1 MSTNLKKTST
11 LFHSCRK
18 FEFLKSIIRENG
30 FRASYADEIIEN
42 KQVKT
47 LMVSFSNVALFESE
61 SQINYGKYAI
71 GLTKEWGIKNE
82 LEPVIYT
89 YNKSIT
95 GSTYMENVMITG
107 RMKVRECVNNPD
119 LNGKITTLFNNSLNN
134 LEYLKSYIVT
144 NQKGQEFI
152 AYNDREWR
160 YVHKHDKYN
169 SLIFKMNFLTGKVN
183 SDFEKHKP
191 YKKPYTE
198 KAVLKFELEDLKFIV
213 VDKKKQKK
221 IIFNL
226 LFKTFGKEKV
236 MDKIVEGEIDIL
248 SRDTIWNNL

>member
-1 MSTNLKKTST
+1 MPKKLKKTNT
-11 LFHSCRK
+11 LFHSCKK
-18 FEFLKSIIRENG
+18 FEFLKSIIKENG
-30 FRASYADEIIEN
+30 FRASYSDEIIDDNE
-42 KQVKT
+42 VKT

-71 GLTKEWGIKNE
+71 GLTKDWGISNE

-89 YNKSIT
+89 YADSIN
-95 GSTYMENVMITG
+95 GASFMENLNITG

-119 LNGKITTLFNNSLNN
+119 LDSKVTTLFDNSINF
-134 LEYLKSYIVT
+134 LEYLKPYVVK
-144 NQKGQEFI
+144 NQKGEEFI

-169 SLIFKMNFLTGKVN
+169 PLIFKKNHLTGN
-183 SDFEKHKP
+183 PNPDYEKFKP

-198 KAVLKFELEDLKFIV
+198 NVVLTFKLEDLKYII
-213 VDKKKQKK
+213 VDKKKQKN
-221 IIFNL
+221 IIYKM
-226 LFKTFGKEKV
+226 LFKKFSEENVMEKV
-236 MDKIVEGEIDIL
+236 KSGELDIL